1 MKGCVVMIITRAD
14 GAINNVQ
21 SEQPHS
27 IIKNTS
33 VNGVSQ
39 QRIKGSSGTFINSD
53 YDLLHS
59 IDL

>member
-1 MKGCVVMIITRAD
+1 MIITRAD

-39 QRIKGSSGTFINSD
+39 QRIKGNTGTFINPD